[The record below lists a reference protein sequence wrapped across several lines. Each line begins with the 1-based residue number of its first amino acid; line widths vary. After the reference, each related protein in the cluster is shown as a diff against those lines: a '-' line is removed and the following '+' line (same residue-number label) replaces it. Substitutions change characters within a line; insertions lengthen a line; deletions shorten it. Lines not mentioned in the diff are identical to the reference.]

1 MDKFDY
7 LQAALRD
14 PWVRAYL
21 KTIQH
26 NEGTDRG
33 GRGYATYFRYYD
45 NGETPEETLRSYHLH
60 WMPIGNG

>member
-1 MDKFDY
+1 MVKFDY

-33 GRGYATYFRYYD
+33 GRGYATYFR
-45 NGETPEETLRSYHLH
+45 
-60 WMPIGNG
+60 

>member
-7 LQAALRD
+7 LQAALKD

-33 GRGYATYFRYYD
+33 GHGGGQYDVLRGT
-45 NGETPEETLRSYHLH
+45 
-60 WMPIGNG
+60 